1 MLGKDLKRILIMY
14 SPDYDMENTY
24 PVFFTKY
31 SNDPLY
37 FILINIHGYVG
48 LRNYDFG
55 GSMDGDHSPSI
66 GDIIRIMD
74 DDEDYKF
81 YDISEKYGEKFYHI
95 EGLTP
100 DKGIRKRVLVA
111 LMED

>member
-1 MLGKDLKRILIMY
+1 MLGRDLKRILVMY

-31 SNDPLY
+31 SDSPLY
-37 FILINIHGYVG
+37 FIFIDIHGGMG
-48 LRNYDFG
+48 LRNYDLG
-55 GSMDGDHSPSI
+55 GSMDGDNSPSI

-74 DDEDYKF
+74 DDKDYKF
-81 YDISEKYGEKFYHI
+81 YDMLEKYGKRFYHVESI
-95 EGLTP
+95 TP
-100 DKGIRKRVLVA
+100 DVGKKKRMLVA

>member
-1 MLGKDLKRILIMY
+1 MLGRDLKRILVMY
-14 SPDYDMENTY
+14 SPKCDIENTY

-31 SNDPLY
+31 SDHPLY
-37 FILINIHGYVG
+37 FVFIDIHGGMG
-48 LRNYDFG
+48 LRNYDLG
-55 GSMDGDHSPSI
+55 GSMDGDNSPSI

-74 DDEDYKF
+74 DDRDYKF
-81 YDISEKYGEKFYHI
+81 YDMLEKYGRRFYHI

-100 DKGIRKRVLVA
+100 DKGRRKRVLVA

>member
-1 MLGKDLKRILIMY
+1 MLGRDLKRILIMY

-24 PVFFTKY
+24 PVFFTKC
-31 SNDPLY
+31 SDHPLY
-37 FILINIHGYVG
+37 FIFIDIHGGMG
-48 LRNYDFG
+48 LRNYDLG
-55 GSMDGDHSPSI
+55 GSMDGDNSPSI

-74 DDEDYKF
+74 DDKNYKF
-81 YDISEKYGEKFYHI
+81 YDMLEKYGSRFYHI

-100 DKGIRKRVLVA
+100 DKGKRNRVLVA